1 MKPIKNVPKCLSP
14 GRFTLPQVF
23 ELTAIP
29 NLLKA
34 NSNSSK
40 VISNPMRKLS
50 TKATL
55 CAAIYRIIYTKAFSV
70 SGFHTFNQTCG
81 IGEGC
86 SEAKMEFNN
95 NINSGN

>member
-1 MKPIKNVPKCLSP
+1 MLYIFLLAHMKNVPKCMSP
-14 GRFTLPQVF
+14 GRFTLHQVS

-29 NLLKA
+29 NLLNA

-40 VISNPMRKLS
+40 AISIPMRNLS

-70 SGFHTFNQTCG
+70 SGFHTFNQT
-81 IGEGC
+81 
-86 SEAKMEFNN
+86 A
-95 NINSGN
+95 

>member
-1 MKPIKNVPKCLSP
+1 MLGIRGIYKERPKMFVPRP
-14 GRFTLPQVF
+14 FYFIPQVS

-29 NLLKA
+29 NLLKT

-40 VISNPMRKLS
+40 AISNPIRKLS

-70 SGFHTFNQTCG
+70 SGFHRFNQT
-81 IGEGC
+81 
-86 SEAKMEFNN
+86 A
-95 NINSGN
+95 